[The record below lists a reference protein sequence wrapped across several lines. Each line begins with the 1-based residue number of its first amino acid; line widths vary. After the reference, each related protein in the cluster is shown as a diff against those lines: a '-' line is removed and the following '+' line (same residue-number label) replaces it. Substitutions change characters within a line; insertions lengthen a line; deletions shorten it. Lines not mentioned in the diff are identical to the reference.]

1 MNLHGSRLFEDVV
14 KRGCFVLWHPGSS
27 HMALSMGLLCQ
38 LYPKC
43 ISVLND
49 PRVVCADFQC
59 TVS

>member
-14 KRGCFVLWHPGSS
+14 QRGCLIFEYPGSS
-27 HMALSMGLLCQ
+27 HMARLVGLLCQ

-49 PRVVCADFQC
+49 PRNSLCAL
-59 TVS
+59 